1 MNEQP
6 GSFGGMTVNE
16 RLSSAGLLGQWD
28 EAIESGQCDRAIEVL
43 MRVALSEHRAAAT
56 VDAVLANPA
65 RYGFPRPR

>member
-1 MNEQP
+1 MKP
-6 GSFGGMTVNE
+6 
-16 RLSSAGLLGQWD
+16 SSLGQR
-28 EAIESGQCDRAIEVL
+28 DRAIEIL